1 LGVNTTNLWCRT
13 YYVSIKRRILYA
25 ENKDTMRKNKQTK
38 NVNPKT
44 HQNFLKNKNTDA
56 FIRPETLLYAV
67 IRMKTMKIE
76 VPIETELMEI
86 EVYRKTF
93 KGYFRDYEV
102 HYVFKD
108 WYFWIMTEKEA
119 KKILKARQEVRERML
134 DKLIHEVSEYP
145 LVFKEVSYQSYPIEG
160 IEKYEVIVPV
170 EIVTK
175 MKERGLVLVAI
186 NTYSAYDG
194 KEIRIFVFKP
204 EEIEASWGKTT
215 IAIDEL
221 PQI

>member
-1 LGVNTTNLWCRT
+1 
-13 YYVSIKRRILYA
+13 
-25 ENKDTMRKNKQTK
+25 MRKNKQTK

-44 HQNFLKNKNTDA
+44 HQNFLKNKNNDA

-67 IRMKTMKIE
+67 IRMRTMKIE

-102 HYVFKD
+102 HYVFED
-108 WYFWIMTEKEA
+108 WYFWIMAEKEA
-119 KKILKARQEVRERML
+119 KKLVKARQDVRERML

-145 LVFKEVSYQSYPIEG
+145 LVNKETSFYSYPIEG
-160 IEKYEVIVPV
+160 IEKYEVLIPTQ
-170 EIVTK
+170 IIK
-175 MKERGLVLVAI
+175 MMKMRNLVLVVV
-186 NTYSAYDG
+186 NEYSAYDG
-194 KEIRIFVFKP
+194 KEIRIYVFKP
-204 EEIEASWGKTT
+204 EEIENMWEKTT